1 MRGPAERD
9 PRGGPDVHLE
19 WTSEDRF
26 LVVIPTYNERDNLPR
41 VIPLVL
47 AKDPRIE
54 ILVVDDASTDATEQA
69 AYDLICQFSQVRVVR
84 HGRRLGTS
92 EAIQTG
98 LQLSEGQ
105 AVFVHKEHEP
115 LQPHH
120 LERFIEAR
128 QQPPVVHQPIL
139 KDPPPM
145 GAVACTDHQS
155 PQKSLFWVNSLRDC
169 A

>member
-1 MRGPAERD
+1 VLPVYNAEETL
-9 PRGGPDVHLE
+9 GEQVQDVFDIME
-19 WTSEDRF
+19 NITSQF
-26 LVVIPTYNERDNLPR
+26 
-41 VIPLVL
+41 
-47 AKDPRIE
+47 E

-145 GAVACTDHQS
+145 GAVA
-155 PQKSLFWVNSLRDC
+155 
-169 A
+169 

>member
-1 MRGPAERD
+1 MTTPLSIVLPVYNAEETL
-9 PRGGPDVHLE
+9 GEQVQDVFDIME
-19 WTSEDRF
+19 NITSQF
-26 LVVIPTYNERDNLPR
+26 
-41 VIPLVL
+41 
-47 AKDPRIE
+47 E

-145 GAVACTDHQS
+145 GAVA
-155 PQKSLFWVNSLRDC
+155 
-169 A
+169 

>member
-1 MRGPAERD
+1 VLPVYNAEETL
-9 PRGGPDVHLE
+9 GEQVQDVFDIME
-19 WTSEDRF
+19 NITSQF
-26 LVVIPTYNERDNLPR
+26 
-41 VIPLVL
+41 
-47 AKDPRIE
+47 E

-128 QQPPVVHQPIL
+128 QQPPVLHQPIL

-145 GAVACTDHQS
+145 GAVA
-155 PQKSLFWVNSLRDC
+155 
-169 A
+169 

>member
-1 MRGPAERD
+1 MAPVGVYLAVCNFGE
-9 PRGGPDVHLE
+9 
-19 WTSEDRF
+19 
-26 LVVIPTYNERDNLPR
+26 
-41 VIPLVL
+41 LVL
-47 AKDPRIE
+47 TTPLSIVLPVYNAEETLGEQVQDVFDIMENITSQFE

-128 QQPPVVHQPIL
+128 QQPPVLHQPIM

-145 GAVACTDHQS
+145 GAVA
-155 PQKSLFWVNSLRDC
+155 
-169 A
+169 

>member
-1 MRGPAERD
+1 LTTPLSIVLPVYNAEETL
-9 PRGGPDVHLE
+9 GEQVQDVFDIME
-19 WTSEDRF
+19 NITSQF
-26 LVVIPTYNERDNLPR
+26 
-41 VIPLVL
+41 
-47 AKDPRIE
+47 E

-145 GAVACTDHQS
+145 GAVA
-155 PQKSLFWVNSLRDC
+155 
-169 A
+169 

>member
-1 MRGPAERD
+1 MTTPLSIVLPVYNAEATL
-9 PRGGPDVHLE
+9 GEQVQDVFDIME
-19 WTSEDRF
+19 NITSQF
-26 LVVIPTYNERDNLPR
+26 
-41 VIPLVL
+41 
-47 AKDPRIE
+47 E

-120 LERFIEAR
+120 LERFIEVR
-128 QQPPVVHQPIL
+128 HQPPVIHQSIL

-145 GAVACTDHQS
+145 GAVA
-155 PQKSLFWVNSLRDC
+155 
-169 A
+169 

>member
-1 MRGPAERD
+1 MTTPLSIVLPVYNAEATL
-9 PRGGPDVHLE
+9 GEQVQDVFDIME
-19 WTSEDRF
+19 NVTSQF
-26 LVVIPTYNERDNLPR
+26 
-41 VIPLVL
+41 
-47 AKDPRIE
+47 E

-128 QQPPVVHQPIL
+128 HHPPAIHQSIL

-145 GAVACTDHQS
+145 DAVA
-155 PQKSLFWVNSLRDC
+155 
-169 A
+169 

>member
-1 MRGPAERD
+1 LTTPLSIVLPVYNAEETL
-9 PRGGPDVHLE
+9 GEQVQDVFDIME
-19 WTSEDRF
+19 NITSQF
-26 LVVIPTYNERDNLPR
+26 
-41 VIPLVL
+41 
-47 AKDPRIE
+47 E

-128 QQPPVVHQPIL
+128 QQPPVLHQPIM

-145 GAVACTDHQS
+145 GAVA
-155 PQKSLFWVNSLRDC
+155 
-169 A
+169 

>member
-1 MRGPAERD
+1 MTTPLSIVLPVYNAEETL
-9 PRGGPDVHLE
+9 GEQVQDVFAFME
-19 WTSEDRF
+19 NITSQF
-26 LVVIPTYNERDNLPR
+26 
-41 VIPLVL
+41 
-47 AKDPRIE
+47 E

-128 QQPPVVHQPIL
+128 QQPPVLHQPIL

-145 GAVACTDHQS
+145 GAVA
-155 PQKSLFWVNSLRDC
+155 
-169 A
+169 

>member
-1 MRGPAERD
+1 MTTPLSIVLPVYNAEETL
-9 PRGGPDVHLE
+9 GEQVQDVFDIME
-19 WTSEDRF
+19 NITSQF
-26 LVVIPTYNERDNLPR
+26 
-41 VIPLVL
+41 
-47 AKDPRIE
+47 E

-128 QQPPVVHQPIL
+128 QQPPVLHQPIL
-139 KDPPPM
+139 KDPTPM
-145 GAVACTDHQS
+145 GAVA
-155 PQKSLFWVNSLRDC
+155 
-169 A
+169 

>member
-1 MRGPAERD
+1 LTTPLSIVLPVYNAEETL
-9 PRGGPDVHLE
+9 GEQVQDVFDIME
-19 WTSEDRF
+19 NITSQF
-26 LVVIPTYNERDNLPR
+26 
-41 VIPLVL
+41 
-47 AKDPRIE
+47 E

-128 QQPPVVHQPIL
+128 QQPPVLHQPIL

-145 GAVACTDHQS
+145 GAVA
-155 PQKSLFWVNSLRDC
+155 
-169 A
+169 

>member
-1 MRGPAERD
+1 MTTPLSIVLPVYNAEETL
-9 PRGGPDVHLE
+9 GEQVQDVFDIME
-19 WTSEDRF
+19 NITSQF
-26 LVVIPTYNERDNLPR
+26 
-41 VIPLVL
+41 
-47 AKDPRIE
+47 E

-128 QQPPVVHQPIL
+128 QQPPVLHQPIL

-145 GAVACTDHQS
+145 GAVA
-155 PQKSLFWVNSLRDC
+155 
-169 A
+169 

>member
-1 MRGPAERD
+1 MAPVGVYLAVCNFGE
-9 PRGGPDVHLE
+9 
-19 WTSEDRF
+19 
-26 LVVIPTYNERDNLPR
+26 
-41 VIPLVL
+41 LVL
-47 AKDPRIE
+47 TTPLSIVLPVYNAEETLGEQVQDVFDIMENITSQFE

-128 QQPPVVHQPIL
+128 QQPPVLHQPIL

-145 GAVACTDHQS
+145 GAVA
-155 PQKSLFWVNSLRDC
+155 
-169 A
+169 

>member
-1 MRGPAERD
+1 MTTPLSIVLPVYNAEETL
-9 PRGGPDVHLE
+9 GEQVQDVFDIME
-19 WTSEDRF
+19 NITSQF
-26 LVVIPTYNERDNLPR
+26 
-41 VIPLVL
+41 
-47 AKDPRIE
+47 E

-128 QQPPVVHQPIL
+128 QQPPVLHQPIM

-145 GAVACTDHQS
+145 GAVA
-155 PQKSLFWVNSLRDC
+155 
-169 A
+169 

>member
-1 MRGPAERD
+1 MQK
-9 PRGGPDVHLE
+9 
-19 WTSEDRF
+19 RF
-26 LVVIPTYNERDNLPR
+26 DDHAVMAPVGVYLAVCNFGE
-41 VIPLVL
+41 LVL
-47 AKDPRIE
+47 TTPLSIVLPVYNAEETLGEQVQDVFDIMENITSQFE

-128 QQPPVVHQPIL
+128 QQPPVLHQPIL

-145 GAVACTDHQS
+145 GAVA
-155 PQKSLFWVNSLRDC
+155 
-169 A
+169 

>member
-1 MRGPAERD
+1 MTTPLSIVLPVYNAEETL
-9 PRGGPDVHLE
+9 GEQVQDVFDIME
-19 WTSEDRF
+19 NITSQF
-26 LVVIPTYNERDNLPR
+26 
-41 VIPLVL
+41 
-47 AKDPRIE
+47 E
-54 ILVVDDASTDATEQA
+54 ILVVDDASTDAPEQA

-145 GAVACTDHQS
+145 GAVA
-155 PQKSLFWVNSLRDC
+155 
-169 A
+169 